1 LLLHTNHRAGRR
13 QPNNDPP
20 QDNNKL
26 NNETSYPIMAKKKSK
41 TTSSSR
47 SEAATGGDAT
57 DSATLPDLDDDI
69 AAGNNNDTATPTTHP
84 VELLQVD
91 TGDMIKVKQVLDEGV
106 AASLL
111 EYLPEHTAWDNLKL
125 FLMFIACA
133 FAMTAQFAPLP
144 FPESRWILGGCGAIY
159 FIISA
164 ILQLIQSFIDGDAIL
179 WTRPMDEAW
188 WNGTI
193 RNIPHHDD
201 NDNTNDNDENDH
213 YISLYKGKKFANAD
227 LKQYGLLVRS
237 DFPRYSEFFTITIQF
252 YIKKQ
257 NKSND
262 QKKNDGTDA
271 NSPPPAVS
279 KTWSV
284 GQFFDKEGYFDEVGL
299 SMEVDKLFERFDKKQ
314 YDVVTKTKTES
325 TTTSKA
331 KPKKD

>member
-1 LLLHTNHRAGRR
+1 
-13 QPNNDPP
+13 
-20 QDNNKL
+20 
-26 NNETSYPIMAKKKSK
+26 MAKKKSK
-41 TTSSSR
+41 TTTSSSR

-57 DSATLPDLDDDI
+57 DSATLPDLDDDN
-69 AAGNNNDTATPTTHP
+69 ATGNNNTDTATTTSAPHP

-111 EYLPEHTAWDNLKL
+111 EYLPEHTMWDNLKL

-188 WNGTI
+188 WNGTV

-201 NDNTNDNDENDH
+201 QDANENENDDH

-252 YIKKQ
+252 YIKK
-257 NKSND
+257 NK
-262 QKKNDGTDA
+262 KTKNDDTDA
-271 NSPPPAVS
+271 KSPPPPAVS

-299 SMEVDKLFERFDKKQ
+299 SMEVDKLFERLDKKQ
-314 YDVVTKTKTES
+314 YDTVTKSKES
-325 TTTSKA
+325 TKA